1 VASQRRVKVSVP
13 VDVED
18 VIEDEDEDDDED
30 ADAQGMSLVIRQDA
44 DVCGYVPVSKGNLKQ
59 CATVDLRTQAE
70 ASP

>member
-1 VASQRRVKVSVP
+1 MASQRQVKVSVP

-18 VIEDEDEDDDED
+18 VIEDEDDDED

>member
-1 VASQRRVKVSVP
+1 VASQRQVKVSVP

-18 VIEDEDEDDDED
+18 VIEDKDDDED
-30 ADAQGMSLVIRQDA
+30 ADGQGMSLGTRQDA

>member
-1 VASQRRVKVSVP
+1 MASQRRVKVSVP

-18 VIEDEDEDDDED
+18 VIEDKDDDED

>member
-1 VASQRRVKVSVP
+1 VASQRQVKVSVP

-18 VIEDEDEDDDED
+18 VIEDKDDDED
-30 ADAQGMSLVIRQDA
+30 ADAQGMSLGTRQDA

>member
-1 VASQRRVKVSVP
+1 MASQRQVKVSVP

-18 VIEDEDEDDDED
+18 VIEDKDDDED
-30 ADAQGMSLVIRQDA
+30 ADAQGMSLGTRQDA

>member
-1 VASQRRVKVSVP
+1 MASQRQVKVSVP

-18 VIEDEDEDDDED
+18 VIEDKDDDED
-30 ADAQGMSLVIRQDA
+30 ADAQGMSLGTRQDA

-59 CATVDLRTQAE
+59 CATVDLLTQAE